1 MQQIENLEFVTWCC
15 WLVIHFVFASHR
27 DDLQGSLLL
36 LNGEGSI
43 VGDGDCRHSVGHHQ
57 DGIGRRVF
65 EDEERGTDGL

>member
-36 LNGEGSI
+36 LNGEGNI
-43 VGDGDCRHSVGHHQ
+43 VGDGDCRHSVGHH
-57 DGIGRRVF
+57 
-65 EDEERGTDGL
+65 